1 MMPALELHAIARYSA
16 LRMIDSLAE
25 GLVVAACAALLLRF
39 SRRQNAGTRFAIGFS
54 ALLAIAVLPF
64 TSGFWHNSV
73 SSTTLN
79 RAAFV
84 APESWALYLLAGWA
98 VVAGCLI
105 ARVGRGVWHLHKL
118 RESCDP
124 VDVASLEPSV
134 QETFRHKRTW
144 RKIALCTSEQ
154 VRVPTAIGLVKP
166 AIVIPRWVMQE
177 LSPGEL
183 NQIVLHEFAHLRRW
197 DDWTNLAQQVVK
209 ALFFFHPAVWWI
221 EKKVTLEREMAC
233 DDAVLEET
241 ASPRAYAECLAHLA
255 ERSFVQ
261 RSIALAQAAVGRLSQ
276 TSQRVA
282 QILDVNRPK
291 GAVRIWKP
299 AASLIVGTGMLCS
312 VWVSKTPQLIAFQ
325 DREPS
330 HQELATSLPDQ
341 VSIPATKAALV
352 QQAIPERKKSLEVAS
367 RLKRKSAQRSFE
379 ARERKVAVR
388 SENAASNM
396 VHLSAWRSVSV
407 PVAETLL
414 VVIDS
419 GQNSS
424 GSQIYH
430 IQMWHMIVLPAPADL
445 AGDKVPSKKT

>member
-1 MMPALELHAIARYSA
+1 MMPALELHTIARYLD

-25 GLVVAACAALLLRF
+25 GLVVCVCAALLLRF
-39 SRRQNAGTRFAIGFS
+39 SRKQNAGTRFAIGFS
-54 ALLAIAVLPF
+54 ALLAIAVLPL
-64 TSGFWHNSV
+64 TIGSWHNNV
-73 SSTTLN
+73 SSTSLN

-84 APESWALYLLAGWA
+84 VPESWALYLFAAWA
-98 VVAGCLI
+98 IVAGCLI
-105 ARVGRGVWHLHKL
+105 ARIGRGVWHLHKV
-118 RESCDP
+118 RKSCDP
-124 VDVASLEPSV
+124 VDVTSLEPSV
-134 QETFRHKRTW
+134 QETLRRKQTW

-166 AIVIPRWVMQE
+166 AIVIPLWVMQE
-177 LSPGEL
+177 LSPAEL
-183 NQIVLHEFAHLRRW
+183 NQIVLHELAHLRRW

-299 AASLIVGTGMLCS
+299 VASLIVGVGVLGS
-312 VWVSKTPQLIAFQ
+312 VWASKTPQIIAFQ

-330 HQELATSLPDQ
+330 REELATSVPDQ
-341 VSIPATKAALV
+341 VSIPLTKTALI
-352 QQAIPERKKSLEVAS
+352 QQEPSERKKPLEITG
-367 RLKRKSAQRSFE
+367 RLKRKSAHRSFE
-379 ARERKVAVR
+379 AGERQVAAR

-396 VHLSAWRSVSV
+396 VHLSALRSASV
-407 PVAETLL
+407 PVAETVL
-414 VVIDS
+414 VVIDRRQIS
-419 GQNSS
+419 SS

-430 IQMWHMIVLPAPADL
+430 IQLWEMIVLPAPADL
-445 AGDKVPSKKT
+445 GNKVPSKKT